1 MSEMLNKL
9 LGRPTPEEMVKK
21 WRQNIRSQERQ
32 LERQIRS
39 IEVEE
44 AKVKKTLKTAATK
57 KNDLV
62 VCKTLAK
69 ELLRSRKAKDRLYSS
84 KAQLNSVSMQ
94 LSQQM
99 ATMKVA
105 GSLQKST
112 DIMKMVNTLVKL
124 PEISKVMME
133 MQQEMMKA
141 GIIEEMIEDTL
152 EGLDEP
158 DLEEEAEEEVEKVLF
173 EITDGLL
180 GQAGTVGKELETQ
193 PAEEVEEN
201 QPQLEEMQKRLQL
214 LRG

>member
-1 MSEMLNKL
+1 MSDMLNKL